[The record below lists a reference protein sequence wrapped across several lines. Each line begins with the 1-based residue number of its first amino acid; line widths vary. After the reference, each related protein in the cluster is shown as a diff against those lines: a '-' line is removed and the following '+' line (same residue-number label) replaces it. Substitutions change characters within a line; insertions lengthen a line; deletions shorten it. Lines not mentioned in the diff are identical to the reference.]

1 MMDIC
6 KDFHQP
12 DQVYTGRDLLFV
24 DVSAAYPDLFDMH
37 RAARHRSVLF
47 SLP

>member
-6 KDFHQP
+6 KDVHQP
-12 DQVYTGRDLLFV
+12 DHVYTGRYLLFV
-24 DVSAAYPDLFDMH
+24 DVSAAYPDLFDIH